1 MPATDRFTFPG
12 HAGDALAARLDL
24 PDGPVRAAAVFAHCF
39 TCGKDIAAARRIAAR
54 LTAAGYA
61 VLRFDVT
68 GLGHSGGEFG
78 NTTFL
83 SNVGDIAAAARA
95 MAARGMAPAL
105 LIGHSLGGAAVLAA
119 AADVPSA
126 KAVAVIGAPFE
137 PGHVTHNFEGAL
149 EAIAADGS
157 AEVTLGGRTLRIGRR
172 FVEDVAAARLAPAIA
187 GLRRALLVLHAP
199 GDRVVGIDNA
209 TRIFTAAKHPKS
221 FVTLDTADHLVSDP
235 GDADYAAGVIAAWA
249 ARYVDMAP
257 EAPRPGAPEGVVR
270 VSEAGPDGFLQD
282 ISAGPRHHLL
292 ADEPA
297 SVGGTDLGP
306 TPYGLVAAGLGAC
319 TAMTLRLYARKKGL
333 KLAHVAVEVTHG
345 KEHAAD
351 AGTGEAGT
359 GEARIDVFRRVVRI
373 TGDLT
378 ADERARLMEI
388 ADRCPV
394 HRTLETGARIETVA
408 SVD

>member
-12 HAGDALAARLDL
+12 HAGDDLAARLDL

-54 LTAAGYA
+54 LTAEGYA

-78 NTTFL
+78 NTTFS
-83 SNVGDIAAAARA
+83 SNAGDIGAAARA
-95 MAARGMAPAL
+95 MEARGMPPAL

-119 AADVPSA
+119 AAAVPSA
-126 KAVAVIGAPFE
+126 RAVAVIGAPFD

-157 AEVTLGGRTLRIGRR
+157 AEVTLGGRSLRIGRA

-199 GDRVVGIDNA
+199 GDTVVGIDNA

-235 GDADYAAGVIAAWA
+235 ADADYAAGVIAAWA
-249 ARYVDMAP
+249 ARYVEMLP
-257 EAPRPGAPEGVVR
+257 EPPRAGAPEGVVR

-282 ISAGPRHHLL
+282 IAAGPRHHLQ

-333 KLAHVAVEVTHG
+333 GLAHVAVEVTHG
-345 KEHAAD
+345 KEHATDAD
-351 AGTGEAGT
+351 GEG
-359 GEARIDVFRRVVRI
+359 GARIDVFRRVVRI

-378 ADERARLMEI
+378 SEDRARLLEI
-388 ADRCPV
+388 ADKCPV
-394 HRTLETGARIETVA
+394 HRTLEGGARIETVA
-408 SVD
+408 ADD

>member
-1 MPATDRFTFPG
+1 
-12 HAGDALAARLDL
+12 
-24 PDGPVRAAAVFAHCF
+24 
-39 TCGKDIAAARRIAAR
+39 
-54 LTAAGYA
+54 
-61 VLRFDVT
+61 
-68 GLGHSGGEFG
+68 
-78 NTTFL
+78 
-83 SNVGDIAAAARA
+83 
-95 MAARGMAPAL
+95 MAPDL

-126 KAVAVIGAPFE
+126 TAVAVIGAPFE

-157 AEVTLGGRTLRIGRR
+157 AEVTLGGRTLRIGRG

-249 ARYVDMAP
+249 ARYVDMSP
-257 EAPRPGAPEGVVR
+257 EPPRAGAPEGVVR

-351 AGTGEAGT
+351 AGTGEA
-359 GEARIDVFRRVVRI
+359 RIDVFRRVVRI
-373 TGDLT
+373 MGELT

-408 SVD
+408 AED

>member
-24 PDGPVRAAAVFAHCF
+24 PDGAVRAAAVFAHCF

-95 MAARGMAPAL
+95 MAARGMAPDL

-126 KAVAVIGAPFE
+126 TAVAVIGAPFE

-157 AEVTLGGRTLRIGRR
+157 AEVTLGGRTLRIGRG

-249 ARYVDMAP
+249 ARYVDMSP
-257 EAPRPGAPEGVVR
+257 EPPRAGAPEGVVR

-351 AGTGEAGT
+351 AGTGEA
-359 GEARIDVFRRVVRI
+359 RIDVFRRVVRI
-373 TGDLT
+373 MGELT

-408 SVD
+408 AED

>member
-12 HAGDALAARLDL
+12 HAGDDLAARLDM

-68 GLGHSGGEFG
+68 GLGHSGGEFA
-78 NTTFL
+78 NTTF
-83 SNVGDIAAAARA
+83 STNAEDIAAAAHT
-95 MAARGMAPAL
+95 MTARGMPPAL

-119 AADVPSA
+119 AAEVPSA
-126 KAVAVIGAPFE
+126 RAVAVIGAPFD
-137 PGHVTHNFEGAL
+137 PGHVTHNFDGAL

-157 AEVTLGGRTLRIGRR
+157 AEVTLGGRRLRIGRG

-199 GDRVVGIDNA
+199 GDTVVGIDNA

-249 ARYVDMAP
+249 ARYVGMTP
-257 EAPRPGAPEGVVR
+257 EPPRAGAPEGVVR

-282 ISAGPRHHLL
+282 ISVGPRHHLQ
-292 ADEPA
+292 ADEPEA
-297 SVGGTDLGP
+297 VGGTDLGP

-333 KLAHVAVEVTHG
+333 KMAHVAVEVTHG
-345 KEHAAD
+345 KEHATDAD
-351 AGTGEAGT
+351 GEDG
-359 GEARIDVFRRVVRI
+359 ARIDVFRRVVRI
-373 TGDLT
+373 AGDLT
-378 ADERARLMEI
+378 EAERARLLEI
-388 ADRCPV
+388 ADKCPV
-394 HRTLETGARIETVA
+394 HRTLEGGARIETVA
-408 SVD
+408 ADD

>member
-12 HAGDALAARLDL
+12 HAGDDLAARLDL

-68 GLGHSGGEFG
+68 GLGHSGGEFA
-78 NTTFL
+78 NTTFM
-83 SNVGDIAAAARA
+83 SNAGDIAAAARA

-126 KAVAVIGAPFE
+126 RAVAVIGAPFE

-149 EAIAADGS
+149 EAIAAEGS
-157 AEVTLGGRTLRIGRR
+157 AEVTLGGRALRIGRG

-187 GLRRALLVLHAP
+187 RLKRALLVLHAP
-199 GDRVVGIDNA
+199 GDTVVGIDNA

-235 GDADYAAGVIAAWA
+235 ADADYAAGVIAAWA
-249 ARYVDMAP
+249 ARYVDLLPAP
-257 EAPRPGAPEGVVR
+257 VREGAPEGVVR
-270 VSEAGPDGFLQD
+270 VSEAGPEGFLQD
-282 ISAGPRHHLL
+282 ISAGPRHHLQ

-319 TAMTLRLYARKKGL
+319 TAMTLRLYARKKRL
-333 KLAHVAVEVTHG
+333 KLAHVAVEVTHD
-345 KEHAAD
+345 KVHAAD
-351 AGTGEAGT
+351 AGDQGS
-359 GEARIDVFRRVVRI
+359 RIDVFRRVVRI

-378 ADERARLMEI
+378 PEERARLMEI
-388 ADRCPV
+388 ADKCPV
-394 HRTLETGARIETVA
+394 HRTLEAGARIETVA
-408 SVD
+408 AEV